1 MNSQHLTSSIFVR
14 GEYYFI
20 GIPNTDLARYWVIL
34 VILFCYIWMSI
45 PLHYV
50 TFQHASIY
58 FDSLCRYACLEL
70 FDGTS
75 GSSSYVN
82 GEYACNRTWNISLQL
97 TMYNGHTRSFN
108 LVVLLTNCVACGR
121 KSSGNRFWN
130 QPVLRMRCYNVSD
143 HKQTT
148 WKLSFDNTKY

>member
-14 GEYYFI
+14 GEYYCF
-20 GIPNTDLARYWVIL
+20 GILNTDMVRYWVNT
-34 VILFCYIWMSI
+34 CYSVFFFIFEC
-45 PLHYV
+45 PLHYI

-108 LVVLLTNCVACGR
+108 LVVLLTNCVACGS

-130 QPVLRMRCYNVSD
+130 QPELRMRCYNVSD